1 MKIGILGTGGVGRTI
16 AAKLESLGHDV
27 MIGTRDVVRTLANN
41 EKNMMGG
48 APYKDWQAQHPK
60 VKLGTHAEAAAF
72 GELVIN
78 ATSGGGTMEALR
90 SAGKESLGSKVL
102 LDISNPLDFSKGMPP
117 TLSICNNDSLGETIQ
132 REFPQ
137 LRVVKGF
144 NTLSAPLMV
153 EPKAL
158 PERTNLFICGNDAD
172 AKKKVRE
179 LMVSFGWDGDDVIDL
194 GDITMSR
201 GTEQILPIW
210 VRLWGALG
218 TPMFNF
224 RIVKQAASV

>member
-1 MKIGILGTGGVGRTI
+1 
-16 AAKLESLGHDV
+16 
-27 MIGTRDVVRTLANN
+27 
-41 EKNMMGG
+41 

-78 ATSGGGTMEALR
+78 ATSGGGTIEALR
-90 SAGKESLGSKVL
+90 SAGKENLGAKVL

-179 LMVSFGWDGDDVIDL
+179 LMITFGWDGDDVIDL
-194 GDITMSR
+194 
-201 GTEQILPIW
+201 
-210 VRLWGALG
+210 
-218 TPMFNF
+218 
-224 RIVKQAASV
+224 